1 MDVLSLL
8 DDILNL
14 VIKLL
19 RDILRSGL
27 GLVQVVSDC
36 LAKIVRGLA
45 LALEAVRDNVLFL

>member
-45 LALEAVRDNVLFL
+45 LAFEAVRDNVLFL